1 MVAKDSDAPK
11 VVAAAVSAER
21 RRVLKQ
27 MSALSL
33 SRLLPLGLGV
43 SLGQAEG
50 STIHALPRI
59 ALVIGNSRYG
69 SAPLANP
76 ANDANAIAGALKQT
90 GFAVNLQLDA
100 KRGAMEEAIRSF
112 AANLGKQPAVGL
124 FYFAGH
130 GLQLDWRNFLVPV
143 DAALKS
149 ADDVPKQAV
158 DITAL
163 LEGLTKAKN
172 PMNII
177 ILDACRDNPFESGV
191 KTTGKGLSQMDAPI
205 GTLLAYATAP
215 GNTASDGSGANGLYT
230 ENLLREMRA
239 PQAKIEDVFK
249 RVRLNVRRASAGQQ
263 IPWES
268 TSLEDDFY
276 FVPPPELKKLSQ
288 EELDRQFAEELAV
301 WEKAQAAAAAVQLNP
316 NARQGEA
323 K

>member
-1 MVAKDSDAPK
+1 
-11 VVAAAVSAER
+11 
-21 RRVLKQ
+21 

-33 SRLLPLGLGV
+33 APLLPSAGAATAT
-43 SLGQAEG
+43 SLL
-50 STIHALPRI
+50 ALPRL

-69 SAPLANP
+69 AAPLANP
-76 ANDANAIAGALKQT
+76 ANDANGIAAALKQT
-90 GFAVNLQLDA
+90 GFAVDLQLDA
-100 KRGAMEEAIRSF
+100 RKAAMEAAIRGF
-112 AANLGKQPAVGL
+112 AGSLAKQPAVGL

-130 GLQLDWRNFLVPV
+130 GMQLDWRNFLVPV
-143 DAALKS
+143 DAALKT
-149 ADDVPKQAV
+149 ADDVLKQAV
-158 DITAL
+158 DIGAL
-163 LEGLTKAKN
+163 LEGLTKAHN

-177 ILDACRDNPFESGV
+177 ILDACRDNPFATGI

-215 GNTASDGSGANGLYT
+215 GNTASDGSGSNGLYT

-276 FVPPPELKKLSQ
+276 FIPPPELKKLSQ
-288 EELDRQFAEELAV
+288 EELERQFAEELAE
-301 WEKAQAAAAAVQLNP
+301 WEKVRKVAAAPMGGKAGVVN
-316 NARQGEA
+316 
-323 K
+323 

>member
-1 MVAKDSDAPK
+1 MAPLS
-11 VVAAAVSAER
+11 VER
-21 RRVLKQ
+21 RRTLQ
-27 MSALSL
+27 RLSALAL
-33 SRLLPLGLGV
+33 SPLLPIALGAGLGTAMASV
-43 SLGQAEG
+43 
-50 STIHALPRI
+50 IHALPRY

-69 SAPLANP
+69 MAPLANP
-76 ANDANAIAGALKQT
+76 ANDANAIAAALKQT
-90 GFAVNLQLDA
+90 GFSVDLQLDA
-100 KRGAMEEAIRSF
+100 KKGAMESAIRGF
-112 AANLGKQPAVGL
+112 AGSLGKQPAVGL

-130 GLQLDWRNFLVPV
+130 GLQLNWRNFLVPV
-143 DAALKS
+143 DAALKT

-158 DITAL
+158 DIAAL
-163 LEGLTKAKN
+163 LEGLTQARN

-230 ENLLREMRA
+230 ENLLREMKK
-239 PQAKIEDVFK
+239 PEAKIEDIFK
-249 RVRLNVRRASAGQQ
+249 RVRLNVRRASAGTQV
-263 IPWES
+263 PWES

-301 WEKAQAAAAAVQLNP
+301 WEKAQKVAASLADEKRGAA
-316 NARQGEA
+316 